1 MTSTRRAFLASASTL
16 GLAAFAR
23 ELDAAAPPP
32 VRFKWPWP
40 VKSPDPHALGDPCAA
55 LLAATLYPPLY
66 VRAVDGMLEPKGA
79 LAGPKE
85 IKNGLRVDLVPGLR
99 PSDVLA
105 SLAAAKSRG
114 ARLALRDVP
123 VPRVEGEQ
131 SVVFPGFLDPDA
143 LMRRLAT
150 PLAGIARIEPRR
162 LLPTGGWDLA
172 VKERESTSVLELTRR
187 PTTPA
192 VGVQPSGLPRITRFE
207 LEGVVDLARSLRT
220 FERFESELSYLADG
234 LFAPRPGA
242 RPMDLGALAY
252 VGLRAGTEVPEL
264 RSPGAVHRILE
275 SLPADRFGHLGLLR
289 RGHVAAEPS
298 SAHDTATLAP
308 NVAVVARVSQPMLV
322 GAAEILARELGGI
335 ARVLDDAT
343 FARVEAEG
351 RFPLLLDLVRPIDDT
366 AEGAAI
372 ALATFAGANVPKSGA
387 TPSSVGKEGSAV
399 LGWEIALLGAQASHV
414 WIPRAPFGGLDLAV
428 GAVG

>member
-1 MTSTRRAFLASASTL
+1 MTSTRRAFLAGASML
-16 GLAAFAR
+16 GLAAFTR
-23 ELDAAAPPP
+23 ELDAAAAPP

-40 VKSPDPHALGDPCAA
+40 VKAPDPHALGDPCAA

-162 LLPTGGWDLA
+162 LLPTGGWDLS
-172 VKERESTSVLELTRR
+172 VKERESTTVLELTRR

-207 LEGVVDLARSLRT
+207 LEGVVDLARAAHVRALR
-220 FERFESELSYLADG
+220 ERALVPRRWTVRAAPRRPADG
-234 LFAPRPGA
+234 PRRARLRRAPRRLRGA
-242 RPMDLGALAY
+242 RAPVTGRRPPHPRVAARRS
-252 VGLRAGTEVPEL
+252 V
-264 RSPGAVHRILE
+264 RSPRPPAARARGGGA
-275 SLPADRFGHLGLLR
+275 R
-289 RGHVAAEPS
+289 R
-298 SAHDTATLAP
+298 
-308 NVAVVARVSQPMLV
+308 
-322 GAAEILARELGGI
+322 
-335 ARVLDDAT
+335 
-343 FARVEAEG
+343 
-351 RFPLLLDLVRPIDDT
+351 RP
-366 AEGAAI
+366 
-372 ALATFAGANVPKSGA
+372 
-387 TPSSVGKEGSAV
+387 
-399 LGWEIALLGAQASHV
+399 
-414 WIPRAPFGGLDLAV
+414 
-428 GAVG
+428 

>member
-1 MTSTRRAFLASASTL
+1 MKRRAFLAGALATSAVLATPL
-16 GLAAFAR
+16 GAAG
-23 ELDAAAPPP
+23 PPP

-40 VKSPDPHALGDPCAA
+40 VRAPDPHALGDLAAA

-66 VRAVDGMLEPKGA
+66 VRAVDGMLEPRLA

-85 IKNGLRVDLVPGLR
+85 IKNGLRIDLVPGLR

-105 SLAAAKSRG
+105 SIAAAKSRG

-131 SVVFPGFLDPDA
+131 SVAFPGYLDPDG

-162 LLPTGGWDLA
+162 VLPTGGWDLS
-172 VKERESTSVLELTRR
+172 VKDRESTTALEVTRR
-187 PTTPA
+187 PVAAA
-192 VGVQPSGLPRITRFE
+192 VGVPPPGLPRLGRFE
-207 LEGVVDLARSLRT
+207 VEGVVDLARSLRT
-220 FERFESELSYLADG
+220 FERFESEVSYLADG

-242 RPMDLGALAY
+242 RPMDLGPLAY

-264 RSPGAVHRILE
+264 QQRGAVQRIVE
-275 SLPADRFGHLGLLR
+275 SLPADRLGHLGFLR
-289 RGHVAAEPS
+289 RGHVAPE
-298 SAHDTATLAP
+298 SAAASDVAALAP
-308 NVAVVARVSQPMLV
+308 NVAVVARVSQPLLV
-322 GAAEILARELGGI
+322 AAAEILARELGGI

-351 RFPLLLDLVRPIDDT
+351 RFPLLLDVVRPIDET
-366 AEGAAI
+366 AEGAAV
-372 ALATFAGANVPKSGA
+372 ALATFGGATFAPKAGA
-387 TPSSVGKEGSAV
+387 TPQLVGLDGSAA

-414 WIPRAPFGGLDLAV
+414 WIPRASFGGFDLATA
-428 GAVG
+428 AVG

>member
-1 MTSTRRAFLASASTL
+1 MNRRAFLASAALL
-16 GLAAFAR
+16 GLSTR
-23 ELDAAAPPP
+23 TTELDAAPSPP

-40 VKSPDPHALGDPCAA
+40 VRAPDPHALGDPCAA
-55 LLAATLYPPLY
+55 LLAATLFPPLY

-99 PSDVLA
+99 PSDVLG

-114 ARLALRDVP
+114 GRLALRDVP

-150 PLAGIARIEPRR
+150 PLAGVARIEPRR

-192 VGVQPSGLPRITRFE
+192 VGVQPGGLPRIARFE

-242 RPMDLGALAY
+242 RAMDLGALAF

-264 RSPGAVHRILE
+264 RVPGAVQRILE

-289 RGHVAAEPS
+289 RGHVAAEPL
-298 SAHDTATLAP
+298 AGAPDAATLAP

-351 RFPLLLDLVRPIDDT
+351 RFPLLLDVVRPIDDT

-372 ALATFAGANVPKSGA
+372 ALATFAGANVPKAGA

-399 LGWEIALLGAQASHV
+399 LGWELALLGAQASHV